1 MGNLNENS
9 TSYVHSYEPNTNDL
23 TMAMDYNNDGE
34 PVIRVS
40 LGGEDVTITGDVT
53 IPGSIEISN
62 DEGNPIPT
70 HTHLYDENENEYT
83 DSNPFTIDGTVTVL
97 QGTDPWTVSGTV
109 TVDSITGAVT
119 IAQPVEVTQGTD
131 PWTVD
136 GTVNVGNEVS
146 INDGG
151 NSITVDGS
159 VSATVSGT
167 VSVDNFPTTQTVDG
181 TVTIQDGGNS
191 ITVDGTVGIT
201 GDVNVTQ
208 GTDPWTVDGTVD
220 IGSMPEISIDSVT
233 IDGDVNVTQGT
244 DPWIVNY
251 PGQVT
256 SYLGEHSSVPIIPI
270 IQVSSYEGLRERD
283 TQSYSAGGGSVT
295 ENGDVLV
302 SCSSTPGSYAV
313 YRSRKFLPYRTG
325 QSNIAKIVGKFD
337 TAVAGTQQRMGV
349 ANQESG
355 YYIGYNGTDF
365 QFLHTRG
372 GLAETQELTLSNVSS
387 GNQTLTI
394 TLDGTAYT
402 VAISNNDSLATIASK
417 ISLEFTDNDA
427 WQVDNYD
434 NKVVFLAGSL
444 GNKTGTFSFSSTGN
458 VTGVFV
464 EKVAG
469 SDADDE
475 WLAFDSLPAGFS
487 PQNYNNF
494 MFKYSWLGVRVY
506 VFMPDGWYKIMDHVH
521 TPRTELP
528 VYKPVFKITCVAYNT
543 GGASG
548 VTLHNSG
555 IYGAI
560 EGEQNITSFT
570 NGGATTKTGLA
581 KDLYHHIMSIQNPY
595 VNHNNDK
602 LNLRSIRFMDL
613 SVSSQSTDP
622 VELYIFFNG
631 QLADDATFDWASVSG
646 IDGLK
651 RYAESRVEAEFDVT
665 GDAPIV
671 ALTTGLTGSGQQ
683 FDLLPYNLILPP
695 GTHMSLVAKSTNSMS
710 KLAIAGTW
718 GDIG

>member
-1 MGNLNENS
+1 MANLNPNS
-9 TSYVHSYEPNTNDL
+9 TDYIHTYEPNTNDL
-23 TMAMDYNNDGE
+23 TMAMDYTDDGK
-34 PVIRVS
+34 PAIRVLS
-40 LGGEDVTITGDVT
+40 NIQGDIVIQGNVN
-53 IPGSIEISN
+53 IPGTVEISN
-62 DEGNPIPT
+62 DEGSPIPT
-70 HTHLYDENENEYT
+70 HTHLFDESDNEYT
-83 DSNPFTIDGTVTVL
+83 ASNPFTIDGTVTAL
-97 QGTDPWTVSGTV
+97 QGTNPWTIAGTVELGATTLSALEDINATVSGTV
-109 TVDSITGAVT
+109 TVDAITGA
-119 IAQPVEVTQGTD
+119 
-131 PWTVD
+131 
-136 GTVNVGNEVS
+136 
-146 INDGG
+146 
-151 NSITVDGS
+151 
-159 VSATVSGT
+159 
-167 VSVDNFPTTQTVDG
+167 
-181 TVTIQDGGNS
+181 VTIQDGGNS
-191 ITVDGTVGIT
+191 ITVDGTVSVDNFPETQTVDGT
-201 GDVNVTQ
+201 VTIQ
-208 GTDPWTVDGTVD
+208 DGGGSITVDGTVD
-220 IGSMPEISIDSVT
+220 IGSMPNVT

-256 SYLGEHSSVPIIPI
+256 TYLGEHSSVPIIPI
-270 IQVSSYEGLRERD
+270 IQISSYEGLRERD
-283 TQSYSAGGGSVT
+283 TQRYSAAGGSVD
-295 ENGDVLV
+295 EGADILV

-313 YRSRKFLPYRTG
+313 YRSRRFLPYRTG
-325 QSNIAKIVGKFD
+325 QSNLVKIVGKFD
-337 TAVAGTQQRMGV
+337 TAVAGTQQRMGI
-349 ANQESG
+349 ANQEGG
-355 YYIGYNGTDF
+355 YYVGYNGTDF
-365 QFLHTRG
+365 QFLHSRG

-402 VAISNNDSLATIASK
+402 VSISNNDSLATIASK
-417 ISLEFTDNDA
+417 ISLRFVDVDA

-434 NKVVFLAGSL
+434 NKVIFLAGSL
-444 GNKTGTFSFSSTGN
+444 GNKTGTFSLSSTGN

-469 SDADDE
+469 SDATDE
-475 WLAFDSLPAGFS
+475 WVAFDSLPTGFS

-506 VFMPDGWYKIMDHVH
+506 VFMPDGWQKIIDHVH

-528 VYKPVFKITCVAYNT
+528 VYKPVFKITTVAYNT

-548 VTLHNSG
+548 VTVHNSG
-555 IYGAI
+555 MYGAV
-560 EGEQNITSFT
+560 EGEQNITAFT
-570 NGGATTKTGLA
+570 NGGAVTKTGLA

-595 VNHNNDK
+595 VNRNNDK

-622 VELYIFFNG
+622 VELFIFFNC
-631 QLADDATFDWASVSG
+631 QLAGGATFDWASVTG

-651 RYAESRVEAEFDVT
+651 RYAQSTVDAEFDVT

-695 GTHMSLVAKSTNSMS
+695 GTHMSLVVKSTNSMS